1 MSPVLSSKYLPDLIE
16 IIRRA
21 GDEIL
26 KVYSRLE
33 SDWEVG
39 LKEDQTPITE
49 ADRIS
54 NRIITEGL
62 RQLFPDIPIIS
73 EENKQIPYEI
83 RRQYEYFWLVDP
95 LDGTKEF
102 IKRNGEFTIN
112 LALINRTQPIAG
124 FISVPCKGLIYYAL
138 KGEGAYRI
146 YEKNIAEGK
155 VDGPMGESPG
165 KSSSVSEDADAVKTE
180 ERITVSRLQV
190 AEFSPDEP
198 GLTVVASRSHFDSE
212 TKRFIEQLNNPRLIS
227 VGSSLKF
234 MLLAEGQA
242 HLYPRLSRTMEWDT
256 AAGQAILEEAGGQ
269 VLEFS
274 TRRPLTYNKESLVN
288 PPFLAAG
295 KILNHEKKSD
305 KSSSYID
312 D

>member
-1 MSPVLSSKYLPDLIE
+1 MSPVLLNSKYFPDLLE
-16 IIRRA
+16 IIRQA
-21 GDEIL
+21 GEGIL
-26 KVYSRLE
+26 QVYSRLE
-33 SDWEVG
+33 KDWDVQ
-39 LKEDQTPITE
+39 LKDDRTPITE

-54 NRIITEGL
+54 NRIITAGL
-62 RQLFPDIPIIS
+62 KQLFPDIPIIS

-83 RRQYEYFWLVDP
+83 RRQYEYFWLIDP

-124 FISVPCKGLIYYAL
+124 FLSVPCKGLIYYAL

-146 YEKNIAEGK
+146 HEKNIAGGK
-155 VDGPMGESPG
+155 LNGPMGESPG
-165 KSSSVSEDADAVKTE
+165 KSGSVSEDADAVKTE

-190 AEFSPDEP
+190 VEFSPDEP
-198 GLTVVASRSHFDSE
+198 GLTVVASRSHFDPE
-212 TKRFIEQLNNPRLIS
+212 TQKFIEQLNNPRLVS

-288 PPFLAAG
+288 PPFLATG
-295 KILNHEKKSD
+295 KIKLID
-305 KSSSYID
+305 KI
-312 D
+312 